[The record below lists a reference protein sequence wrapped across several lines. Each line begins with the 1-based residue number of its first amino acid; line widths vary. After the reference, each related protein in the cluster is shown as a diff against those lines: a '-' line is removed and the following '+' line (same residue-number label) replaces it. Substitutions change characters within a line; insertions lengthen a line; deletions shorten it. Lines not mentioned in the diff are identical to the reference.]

1 MTAPGRAP
9 SPGAALPVDRVVRVL
24 LAAAA
29 LWCLAL
35 VVAACT
41 VPVSGGTVVT
51 TTAGGQTSSRSLPAE
66 TLVDTDGLVVLL
78 PVGAPTV
85 LVLLA
90 SAALERRRRRGRRSP
105 GPVAVTATALL
116 GAGVLLGA
124 FTIGPFLVPP
134 AVLVGLA
141 CAHAGS
147 R

>member
-1 MTAPGRAP
+1 VTAPRRAA
-9 SPGAALPVDRVVRVL
+9 SPGAALPADRVARVL

-41 VPVSGGTVVT
+41 VPASLGTVVA
-51 TTAGGQTSSRSLPAE
+51 TTAGGQTSVRSLPAE
-66 TLVDTDGLVVLL
+66 TLVDTDGLVALV
-78 PVGAPTV
+78 PVGAPAV
-85 LVLLA
+85 LVVVT
-90 SAALERRRRRGRRSP
+90 SAALERRRRRGLPNP

-116 GAGVLLGA
+116 GAGTLLGA
-124 FTIGPFLVPP
+124 FTIGPFLIPP

-141 CAHAGS
+141 CARAGS